1 MSPVTHPFYPTQL
14 GREKLASCHPA
25 HHDCVVGTAVGEHP
39 HFHMVSDGA
48 FKDVTD
54 AYKFEEHMNAHS
66 CFTSHIHTDFHNYN
80 MDLFS

>member
-1 MSPVTHPFYPTQL
+1 MSLVTHPFYPTQL
-14 GREKLASCHPA
+14 GGEKLASCHPA

-39 HFHMVSDGA
+39 YFRMASDGA
-48 FKDVTD
+48 F
-54 AYKFEEHMNAHS
+54 AYKFEEHMYAHS